1 MNTLLFLYTGNYYRS
16 RFAELYFR
24 HLTAQVG
31 LPWQVESRG
40 LRLHP
45 GNEGP
50 ISTHTIQECQR
61 LGILTAPLRLPLELA
76 ERDLAEAT
84 VTIAVKE
91 TEHRPL
97 MRMKFPSWE
106 DRIEYWEIHDVD
118 FATADEA
125 LPLLRNQVDGLVERL
140 MGDCWPEV

>member
-1 MNTLLFLYTGNYYRS
+1 MNTLLFLCTGNYYRS

-24 HLTAQVG
+24 HVADKFG
-31 LPWQVESRG
+31 LSWQVESRG

-61 LGILTAPLRLPLELA
+61 LGILTDPLRWPLELA
-76 ERDLAEAT
+76 ERDLADAAI
-84 VTIAVKE
+84 TIAVKE
-91 TEHRPL
+91 IEHRPL
-97 MRMKFPSWE
+97 MRMKFPVWE
-106 DRIEYWEIHDVD
+106 DRIEYWDIHDVD

-125 LPLLRNQVDGLVERL
+125 LPLLRKQVDVLVERL
-140 MGDCWPEV
+140 RRG

>member
-1 MNTLLFLYTGNYYRS
+1 MNTLLFLCTGNYYRS

-24 HLTAQVG
+24 HLTAQLG
-31 LPWQVESRG
+31 LSWRVESRG

-61 LGILTAPLRLPLELA
+61 LGILTDPLRSPLELT
-76 ERDLAEAT
+76 ESDLVKAAI
-84 VTIAVKE
+84 TIAVKE

-97 MRMKFPSWE
+97 MRMIFPAWE
-106 DRIEYWEIHDVD
+106 DRVEYWEIHDVD

-125 LPLLRNQVDGLVERL
+125 LPLLRKQVDGLVGRL
-140 MGDCWPEV
+140 MGRCWPEV